1 MPQQV
6 GSKLTE
12 LRITG
17 TSNLLGNHRAWNV
30 VTQGIRADF
39 GDFADWPTVMFGNT
53 EQAILWVVF
62 LEDLIAP
69 EKAAGWTTDSAR
81 DDLSVVLHPLVH
93 RLSNT
98 KYPTLVAFSTWRSES
113 VVSQSRLNSTWA
125 RLGGSFT
132 SELIDLAEKFPSLFI
147 LDLDRVFAEFGRVDC
162 FDSRNYYGFRCRL
175 SSVGLELLADSA
187 QRILSRFDTP
197 AKKVVVVDCDDTL
210 WGGTLGEVGVSGI
223 ALGTD
228 GLGMVYTDIQ
238 RSLKRWLGQG
248 VLLAVA
254 SKNDEEHVWEV
265 FDQHPEMQ
273 IRRDDIVAWRVN
285 WDNKSSN
292 LVAIAE
298 ELDLGLDSFVFLD
311 NSSFE
316 REQIRQLLPQVAT
329 PELPEDITAWPAM
342 LDSLDELA
350 RFSTTD
356 EDSTKVAQ
364 YRQKSAFVSALTE
377 AGDREEFLKSIAM
390 RPRSLQLSD
399 DLLVRAEQ
407 LCQKTNQFNLRTVR
421 HTVPTLRE
429 VSADASHRSFLVSL
443 EDRFGDHGT
452 VGLVVA
458 FLNEEVAFVDSFML
472 SCRMFGRH
480 LEAWVLQ
487 ELITGLRSDNCD
499 WLVAEFLPTERNS
512 VARSFLSDHGLI
524 PLGWEGLPV
533 SHPVSRM
540 KNLVSSDANAF
551 YADLHALEVP
561 NLEVFES

>member
-1 MPQQV
+1 
-6 GSKLTE
+6 
-12 LRITG
+12 
-17 TSNLLGNHRAWNV
+17 
-30 VTQGIRADF
+30 VTQGIQADF

-69 EKAAGWTTDSAR
+69 EKAVGWTTDSAR

-98 KYPTLVAFSTWRSES
+98 KHPTLVAFSTWRSES

-125 RLGGSFT
+125 RLSGSFT

-162 FDSRNYYGFRCRL
+162 FDSRNYYSFRCRL
-175 SSVGLELLADSA
+175 SSVGLELLTDSA
-187 QRILSRFDTP
+187 QKILSRFDTP

-210 WGGTLGEVGVSGI
+210 WGGILGEVGVSGI
-223 ALGTD
+223 SLGAD

-273 IRRDDIVAWRVN
+273 IRRDDLVAWRVN
-285 WDNKSSN
+285 WDDKSSN
-292 LVAIAE
+292 LMAIAE

-316 REQIRQLLPQVAT
+316 REQIRQLLPQVAI

-350 RFSTTD
+350 RFSRTD

-364 YRQKSAFVSALTE
+364 YRQRSAFVSALTE

-390 RPRSLQLSD
+390 QPGSLQLSD

-429 VSADASHRSFLVSL
+429 VSADANHRSFLVSL
-443 EDRFGDHGT
+443 EDRFGTHGT

-458 FLNEEVAFVDSFML
+458 FLNEEVAFVDSFIL
-472 SCRMFGRH
+472 SCRVLGRH

-487 ELITGLRSDNCD
+487 ELITCLQADNCD
-499 WLVAEFLPTERNS
+499 WLVAEFRPTERNS
-512 VARSFLSDHGLI
+512 VARSFLSDHGLV
-524 PLGWEGLPV
+524 PLGWKGLPV
-533 SHPVSRM
+533 NHPVNRM
-540 KNLVSSDANAF
+540 KDLVSSDAHAF
-551 YADLHALEVP
+551 YADLRALEVP
-561 NLEVFES
+561 NLEAFES